1 MQTHGVPG
9 EEDRKPIG
17 DTVIDEGGAVAGKEG
32 TSHLTILPSH
42 FTNRSATKAS
52 RHAHGDATPPWSAT
66 RARNQRLAWHLQHQQ
81 ESHDWIFLQVC
92 GLWALIFVHF
102 LLN

>member
-1 MQTHGVPG
+1 MAKLHRQKQNSRKEKLDIPKLSICPFAEKHQSTLEELQTHGVPG

-52 RHAHGDATPPWSAT
+52 RHAHGDATPP
-66 RARNQRLAWHLQHQQ
+66 
-81 ESHDWIFLQVC
+81 
-92 GLWALIFVHF
+92 
-102 LLN
+102 